1 MDTGAG
7 HEVPPPTADAASTSA
22 TLATILAQ
30 HQATHALIVA
40 AQLGL
45 ADHLAMGPQSAE
57 ELAVAT
63 GTHPRSLYR
72 LLRAL
77 AGLGLL
83 ASQADGTFALT
94 PLAEPLRAGVPGS
107 LYSTAQYVAVEL
119 IAWNELLFSLRTG
132 ASAWERALGSGHYE
146 YFAHHPEASTHFNAA
161 MTASTVRALPDIL
174 EAYDFSGSAR
184 SLILA
189 AAMGCSWRASFRST
203 QACRG
208 CCSTCRTLLRRRHP
222 CFRQRV

>member
-1 MDTGAG
+1 MTTGAR
-7 HEVPPPTADAASTSA
+7 HEAPPPTADAASTSA
-22 TLATILAQ
+22 TVATILAQ

-57 ELAVAT
+57 ELAGAT

-83 ASQADGTFALT
+83 ASQSDGTFALT

-107 LYSTAQYVAVEL
+107 LCAAAQYVAVEL
-119 IAWNELLFSLRTG
+119 IAWNELLFSVRTG
-132 ASAWERALGSGHYE
+132 ALLGSGRSVVGTM
-146 YFAHHPEASTHFNAA
+146 STLPTTRRQAP
-161 MTASTVRALPDIL
+161 TSTRP
-174 EAYDFSGSAR
+174 
-184 SLILA
+184 
-189 AAMGCSWRASFRST
+189 
-203 QACRG
+203 
-208 CCSTCRTLLRRRHP
+208 
-222 CFRQRV
+222 